1 MFSLKR
7 IPTDELVIDFGIKD
21 GNLHIHIYKG
31 ETLKDLNNLYK
42 IIDPILSEKFG
53 KEINDVDILI
63 EQKYKEIEEEA
74 KKSAFSVTTPKGK
87 FDYHKP
93 VSLKSIRELYS
104 NTKINRSFTRFK
116 DELYNSWDYM
126 IPNFTNTYNLD
137 EIMLDLTAKILE
149 KLSA

>member
-7 IPTDELVIDFGIKD
+7 IPTDELVIDFGVKD

-42 IIDPILSEKFG
+42 IVDPILSEKFG

-87 FDYHKP
+87 FEYHQP

-149 KLSA
+149 RLSA

>member
-7 IPTDELVIDFGIKD
+7 IPTDELVIDFGVKD

-42 IIDPILSEKFG
+42 IVDPILSEKFG

-74 KKSAFSVTTPKGK
+74 KKAHLV
-87 FDYHKP
+87 
-93 VSLKSIRELYS
+93 
-104 NTKINRSFTRFK
+104 
-116 DELYNSWDYM
+116 
-126 IPNFTNTYNLD
+126 
-137 EIMLDLTAKILE
+137 
-149 KLSA
+149 